1 MLNLILFFAF
11 LFGLII
17 GSFLNCLVWRL
28 RTGEGMWTRSHCPR
42 CHGQIAWYDNIPLL
56 SFLILGG
63 CCRHCHQR
71 ISWQYP
77 AVELA
82 VGLLFVCS
90 FFLESGI
97 WNLES
102 GNILFLTS
110 NFKLLASLFRDWFL
124 ISVMTVIFI
133 YDLRWY
139 LILDRVTIPT
149 GVVLFGLNLF
159 LGLNWQNLLL
169 SVIIGGSFF
178 LIQFVVSNGKWIG
191 GGDIRL
197 GALMGAS
204 LGYPGILT
212 AIFIA
217 YILGS
222 VVGLSMIALGKKQ
235 WGSKV
240 PFGTFLAVATI
251 ITLFWGEQLVDW
263 YWNLLYF

>member
-1 MLNLILFFAF
+1 
-11 LFGLII
+11 
-17 GSFLNCLVWRL
+17 
-28 RTGEGMWTRSHCPR
+28 MWTRSHCPR
-42 CHGQIAWYDNIPLL
+42 CHKQIAWYDNIPLL
-56 SFLILGG
+56 SFLMLQGK
-63 CCRHCHQR
+63 CRSCHQK

-77 AVELA
+77 LVELL
-82 VGLLFVCS
+82 VGLLFAGS
-90 FFLESGI
+90 FFIEAGSWKLEAD
-97 WNLES
+97 
-102 GNILFLTS
+102 NILFLVS
-110 NFKLLASLFRDWFL
+110 NFKLLVSVLRDWFL

-139 LILDRVTIPT
+139 LILDKVTIPAF
-149 GVVLFGLNLF
+149 VVLSGLNLF

-212 AIFIA
+212 ALFIA

-251 ITLFWGEQLVDW
+251 ITLFWGEQLVRW
-263 YWNLLYF
+263 YWNLLY